1 MGNAGIFYFYGVFN
15 WTRGENAL
23 FLPSDLWR
31 IIFSSKKLFF
41 QVAGD
46 KIFIYF
52 TLGGSSGRFLGD
64 KIFSKFYLPQLYF
77 GM

>member
-41 QVAGD
+41 QWVQEVAQAA
-46 KIFIYF
+46 
-52 TLGGSSGRFLGD
+52 S
-64 KIFSKFYLPQLYF
+64 
-77 GM
+77 